1 MYIPQQA
8 DTILPS
14 VILFCCS
21 PSLFGNYLVIA
32 YYTIKWYDL
41 FVGYFDS
48 RVPHQGYKNE
58 WTAQPLSDFVF
69 YLVDEE
75 MDLVKHRNRQEYGST
90 LGEKRWRLRWKMSF
104 KGQGWVLKK
113 HPGSQTSC
121 VDFCV
126 DKNSVVVSNVFYFHP
141 DPWGD
146 DRIWRAYFCLM
157 GWNHQLENQNTKLIQ
172 TVFCSLHST

>member
-1 MYIPQQA
+1 MIMQYSSEK
-8 DTILPS
+8 DYTISHTCISRNKQIQSYPVFS
-14 VILFCCS
+14 SILFCCS
-21 PSLFGNYLVIA
+21 PSLFGNYLVTA

-41 FVGYFDS
+41 FVYYFDS

-104 KGQGWVLKK
+104 KGQG
-113 HPGSQTSC
+113 
-121 VDFCV
+121 
-126 DKNSVVVSNVFYFHP
+126 
-141 DPWGD
+141 
-146 DRIWRAYFCLM
+146 
-157 GWNHQLENQNTKLIQ
+157 
-172 TVFCSLHST
+172 